1 MADTMHLSKEELI
14 ARAQADMERKLDA
27 PEWTLRQKLA
37 LTCRILFDGGHDSG
51 LAGQITA
58 RAPRPGATTRSGWDW
73 ALTRSRRITCWWW
86 TRICGCRRAAA
97 CRTPPTA
104 STPGFT
110 ARGRT

>member
-58 RAPRPGATTRSGWDW
+58 RAPEAGRYY
-73 ALTRSRRITCWWW
+73 
-86 TRICGCRRAAA
+86 AAA
-97 CRTPPTA
+97 GT
-104 STPGFT
+104 GL
-110 ARGRT
+110 